1 MNVTLFFSIFYSM
14 MGIEALVLIP
24 FLLNYK
30 SLDFS
35 ARCIFFYI
43 LSCIVFAG
51 GSVLVERYI
60 GNNMWFFSLMHF
72 IQFVTLSIFYYR
84 SIHNPTMKAIIKY
97 MPILILAIF
106 IFDLFFI
113 EGVRAFNSI
122 SSGVKQLVVFS
133 YGLYLFLQLLKDR
146 NLIEKSIYIDSL
158 PIFWYNSGVFIF
170 ACTEFL
176 FCISY
181 NHLQALFTT
190 GVARLGM
197 TVAILS
203 INYIVGMI
211 SMILLYIGFSKIKKL
226 KHANY

>member
-1 MNVTLFFSIFYSM
+1 
-14 MGIEALVLIP
+14 
-24 FLLNYK
+24 
-30 SLDFS
+30 
-35 ARCIFFYI
+35 
-43 LSCIVFAG
+43 
-51 GSVLVERYI
+51 
-60 GNNMWFFSLMHF
+60 MWFFSLMHF
-72 IQFVTLSIFYYR
+72 IQFAILSVFYYR
-84 SIHNPTMKAIIKY
+84 NISNPTMKSIVKY
-97 MPILILAIF
+97 MPFLLLAIF

-122 SSGVKQLVVFS
+122 SSGVKQLVVLT
-133 YGLYLFLQLLKDR
+133 YGLYLFLQLLRDR

-158 PIFWYNSGVFIF
+158 PIFWYNSGIFIF

-190 GVARLGM
+190 GIARMGM
-197 TVAILS
+197 TIAILS